1 MVKSKMNVQTFC
13 AALKRNAKTIS
24 VEVGKDF
31 FRFQTKKC
39 LFIYFIGQGS
49 PFRDIVFHKMR
60 ELGIDYSL
68 STGVY

>member
-60 ELGIDYSL
+60 ELDIDYTF
-68 STGVY
+68 STEVY

>member
-49 PFRDIVFHKMR
+49 HFRDIVFHKMR
-60 ELGIDYSL
+60 ELGIEYNF
-68 STGVY
+68 STEVY